1 MFTPSKKIWRQN
13 MMKNKRQKSFISQT
27 IPLFFIFCLLIYLV
41 SSGCIPEEHTN
52 VGNVTII
59 EDFNIP
65 ELGRKR
71 DIWIYVPPDYQD
83 SPSKHYPVLYMHDG
97 QNLFD
102 VITSS
107 SREWGIDETL
117 EDFFENGET
126 EGVIVVGIENG
137 GAHRTQEYSPWEF
150 QLDNEIL
157 GGEGDEYVDFL
168 VNTLKPHIDENYRTL
183 PDRENTGI
191 AGSSM
196 GGLISLY
203 AAIKYQGIFSKVC
216 AMSSSFWIGY
226 DNMMSFLTSN
236 PKEDNMLIYLDA
248 GELEGQDMV
257 DNTNRVYDKLLGIG
271 FSQDELMKILD
282 EDGEHN
288 EAFWRERFPNAF
300 LWLFE

>member
-1 MFTPSKKIWRQN
+1 
-13 MMKNKRQKSFISQT
+13 MKNTTQQSFTTQT
-27 IPLFFIFCLLIYLV
+27 MALLFIFCLLICLL
-41 SSGCIPEEHTN
+41 SSGCMPEEHTIA
-52 VGNVTII
+52 GSVTII
-59 EDFNIP
+59 KDFNMP
-65 ELGRKR
+65 ELGRTR
-71 DIWIYVPPDYQD
+71 DIWIYVPPDYGD
-83 SPSKHYPVLYMHDG
+83 SASKYYPVLYMHDG

-107 SREWGIDETL
+107 AGEWGIDETL

-157 GGEGDEYVDFL
+157 GGEGDEYVDFI

-183 PDRENTGI
+183 PNRENTGI
-191 AGSSM
+191 VGSSM

-203 AAIKYQGIFSKVC
+203 AGIKYQGIFSKVC

-226 DNMMSFLTSN
+226 DNMMNFLVSN
-236 PKEDNMLIYLDA
+236 PKEENMLIYLDV
-248 GELEGQDMV
+248 GELVGLDMV
-257 DNTNRVYDKLLGIG
+257 DNTNGVYKKLLEIG
-271 FSQDELMKILD
+271 FSQEELMRVLD

-288 EAFWRERFPNAF
+288 EAFWGGRFSNAF
-300 LWLFE
+300 LWLFD

>member
-1 MFTPSKKIWRQN
+1 
-13 MMKNKRQKSFISQT
+13 MKNNTQKSFTTQT
-27 IPLFFIFCLLIYLV
+27 MALFFIFCLLICLV
-41 SSGCIPEEHTN
+41 SSGCIPEEHTIA
-52 VGNVTII
+52 GNVTII

-65 ELGRKR
+65 ELGRTR
-71 DIWIYVPPDYQD
+71 DIWIYVPPDYED
-83 SPSKHYPVLYMHDG
+83 STSKHYPVLYMHDG

-107 SREWGIDETL
+107 AGEWGIDETL

-137 GAHRTQEYSPWEF
+137 GTHRTQEYCPWEF
-150 QLDNEIL
+150 QYDNEIL
-157 GGEGDEYVDFL
+157 GGEGDEYVDFI

-183 PDRENTGI
+183 PNRENTGI

-203 AAIKYQGIFSKVC
+203 AGIKYQGIFSKVC

-226 DNMMSFLTSN
+226 DNMMSFLASN
-236 PKEDNMLIYLDA
+236 PKEDNMLIYLDV

-257 DNTNRVYDKLLGIG
+257 DDTNGVYDKLLEIG
-271 FSQDELMKILD
+271 FSQDELKKVLD
-282 EDGEHN
+282 EDGQHN
-288 EAFWRERFPNAF
+288 EAFWRERFPDAF

>member
-1 MFTPSKKIWRQN
+1 VKNNTQKNFFT
-13 MMKNKRQKSFISQT
+13 QT
-27 IPLFFIFCLLIYLV
+27 MALFFVFCLLICLV
-41 SSGCIPEEHTN
+41 SSGCIPAEHTI

-59 EDFNIP
+59 EDFNMP
-65 ELGRKR
+65 ELERTR

-83 SPSKHYPVLYMHDG
+83 NTSKHYPVLYMQDG

-107 SREWGIDETL
+107 TGEWGIDETL

-126 EGVIVVGIENG
+126 DGVIVVGIENG
-137 GAHRTQEYSPWEF
+137 GAQRTQEYSPWEF

-157 GGEGDEYVDFL
+157 GGEGDEFVDFI
-168 VNTLKPHIDENYRTL
+168 VNTLKPHIDVNYRTL
-183 PDRENTGI
+183 PNRENTGI
-191 AGSSM
+191 VGSSM

-203 AAIKYQGIFSKVC
+203 AGIKYQRIFSKVC
-216 AMSSSFWIGY
+216 AMSSSFWMGY
-226 DNMMSFLTSN
+226 VNMMSFLASN
-236 PKEDNMLIYLDA
+236 PKKDNMRIYLDA

-257 DNTNRVYDKLLGIG
+257 DNTNGVYDKLLEIG
-271 FSQDELMKILD
+271 FSQDELMKVLD

-300 LWLFE
+300 LWLLSNAMQ

>member
-1 MFTPSKKIWRQN
+1 
-13 MMKNKRQKSFISQT
+13 
-27 IPLFFIFCLLIYLV
+27 
-41 SSGCIPEEHTN
+41 
-52 VGNVTII
+52 
-59 EDFNIP
+59 
-65 ELGRKR
+65 
-71 DIWIYVPPDYQD
+71 
-83 SPSKHYPVLYMHDG
+83 MHDG